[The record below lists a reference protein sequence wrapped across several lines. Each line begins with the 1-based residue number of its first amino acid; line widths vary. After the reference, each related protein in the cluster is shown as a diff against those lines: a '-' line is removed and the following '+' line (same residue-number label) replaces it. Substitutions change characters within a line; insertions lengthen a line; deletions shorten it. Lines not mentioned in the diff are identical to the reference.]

1 MRNTKAIYLK
11 ELRSC
16 FNSPM
21 AYIFLV
27 IFAVLSGYFFTSTF
41 FLIGQSDMR
50 ALFNIVPLV
59 FLFFVP
65 AISMGLIAKERN
77 LGTMEVLST
86 MPIQDIEFV
95 TGKYLAAV
103 SLIVVGL
110 LFTLVHFLT
119 LLAVGTHVDVGAVIT
134 GYVGLVLVGAFYAAV
149 GTFASSLAENQVVS
163 LIIALA
169 IIMVFF
175 LLDKLLLFIPA
186 GLATIAQYISV
197 DFHLSNIARGVVDSR
212 NLVYFAGM
220 IWLFLALT
228 LRVLEMRKWR

>member
-1 MRNTKAIYLK
+1 MRNAKAIYLK
-11 ELRSC
+11 ELRSY

-59 FLFFVP
+59 YLFFVP
-65 AISMGLIAKERN
+65 AISMGLVAKEKN

-86 MPIQDIEFV
+86 MPIQDVEFV
-95 TGKYLAAV
+95 AGKYLASV

-119 LLAVGTHVDVGAVIT
+119 LLAVGTHVDIGAAIT

-149 GTFASSLAENQVVS
+149 GTFASSLTENQVVS
-163 LIIALA
+163 LIIAIA
-169 IIMVFF
+169 IVMLFF

-186 GLATIAQYISV
+186 GLATIAQYVSV
-197 DFHLSNIARGVVDSR
+197 DYHLSNIARGVVDSR
-212 NLVYFAGM
+212 NLIYFAGM

>member
-1 MRNTKAIYLK
+1 MRNVKAIYLK
-11 ELRSC
+11 ELRSY

-59 FLFFVP
+59 YLFFVP
-65 AISMGLIAKERN
+65 AISMGLIAKEKN

-86 MPIQDIEFV
+86 MPIRDVEFV
-95 TGKYLAAV
+95 AGKYLAAV

-110 LFTLVHFLT
+110 LFTFVHFLT
-119 LLAVGTHVDVGAVIT
+119 LLAVGTHVDIGAVIT

-149 GTFASSLAENQVVS
+149 GTFASSLTENQVVS
-163 LIIALA
+163 LIVAIA
-169 IIMVFF
+169 IVMVFF

-186 GLATIAQYISV
+186 GLSAIAQYISV
-197 DFHLSNIARGVVDSR
+197 DYHLSNIARGVVDSR
-212 NLVYFAGM
+212 NLIYFAGM

>member
-11 ELRSC
+11 ELRSY

-65 AISMGLIAKERN
+65 AISMGLVAKEKN
-77 LGTMEVLST
+77 LGTMEVLTT
-86 MPIQDIEFV
+86 MPIQDVEFV
-95 TGKYLAAV
+95 AGKYLAAV

-119 LLAVGTHVDVGAVIT
+119 LLVVGTHVDVGAVIT
-134 GYVGLVLVGAFYAAV
+134 GYIGLVLVGAFYAAV
-149 GTFASSLAENQVVS
+149 GTFASSLTENQVVS
-163 LIIALA
+163 LIISIA
-169 IIMVFF
+169 IVMVFF

-186 GLATIAQYISV
+186 GLATIAQYVSV
-197 DFHLSNIARGVVDSR
+197 DFHLSNIARGVIDSR

>member
-1 MRNTKAIYLK
+1 MRNAKAIYLK
-11 ELRSC
+11 ELRSY

-59 FLFFVP
+59 YLFFVP
-65 AISMGLIAKERN
+65 AISMGLIAKEKN

-86 MPIQDIEFV
+86 MPIEDVEFV
-95 TGKYLAAV
+95 AGKYLAAV
-103 SLIVVGL
+103 SLIVAGL

-119 LLAVGTHVDVGAVIT
+119 LLAVGTHVDIGAAIT

-149 GTFASSLAENQVVS
+149 GTFASSLTENQVVS
-163 LIIALA
+163 LIVAIA

-175 LLDKLLLFIPA
+175 LLDKLLLFVPA
-186 GLATIAQYISV
+186 GLAAIAQYMSV

-212 NLVYFAGM
+212 NLIYFAGM

>member
-1 MRNTKAIYLK
+1 MRNAKAIYLK
-11 ELRSC
+11 ELRSY

-59 FLFFVP
+59 YLFFVP
-65 AISMGLIAKERN
+65 AISMGLIAKEKN
-77 LGTMEVLST
+77 LGTMEVLAT
-86 MPIQDIEFV
+86 MPIQDVEFV
-95 TGKYLAAV
+95 TGKYVAAV

-149 GTFASSLAENQVVS
+149 GTFASSLTENQVVS
-163 LIIALA
+163 LIIAIA

-186 GLATIAQYISV
+186 GLATIAQYMSV
-197 DFHLSNIARGVVDSR
+197 DYHLSNIARGVVDSR
-212 NLVYFAGM
+212 NLIYFAGM